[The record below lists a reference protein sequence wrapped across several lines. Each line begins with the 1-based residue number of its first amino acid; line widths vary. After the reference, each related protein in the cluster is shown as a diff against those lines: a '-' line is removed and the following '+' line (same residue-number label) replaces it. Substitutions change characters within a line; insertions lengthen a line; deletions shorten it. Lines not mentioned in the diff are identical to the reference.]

1 MPHVTD
7 EIIEEKRQKREK
19 GFSFLQVLF
28 LILLVLLAAIYMGE
42 TLFGEN
48 SLEVLNALK
57 KQQKI
62 LDTKIK
68 RISHENAILQKK
80 YFELKALMPD
90 VDEDTPQK

>member
-7 EIIEEKRQKREK
+7 EIIEEKAQKREK

-62 LDTKIK
+62 LDAKIK

-80 YFELKALMPD
+80 YFELRALMPD
-90 VDEDTPQK
+90 VEEDKTKK